1 MPTTISDL
9 MTQPPLIVHERS
21 NIRDAVELLLSDCS
35 PQIDVVDEDGR
46 LVGSIPD
53 YELLKAQMAGDE
65 EMPVARVMSCSGMR
79 LDAEATADFAAGV
92 FRDGRYQR
100 LPVVQDERVVGQI
113 DRRDVMRLLNA
124 CSQLEKTAE
133 PAMTGESRS
142 HSEAADQPEEAIRG
156 PRFTRTPSRRS
167 RESLPRS

>member
-9 MTQPPLIVHERS
+9 MTQPPLIVHEKS
-21 NIRDAVELLLSDCS
+21 KIRDAVQLLLSDCA

-53 YELLKAQMAGDE
+53 YELLKAQMAGED
-65 EMPVARVMSCSGMR
+65 EMPVTRVMSCSGVR

-100 LPVVQDERVVGQI
+100 LPVVQNERVVGQI

-124 CSQLEKTAE
+124 SSFLQESVE
-133 PAMTGESRS
+133 PAVAGEMRNQS
-142 HSEAADQPEEAIRG
+142 ATADQPETAIRG
-156 PRFTRTPSRRS
+156 PRYSRVPTRRRL
-167 RESLPRS
+167 ESLSQC